1 MKDLK
6 HVKLFEQFNDDT
18 PNKMDWNEIDVPYL
32 KAIVEE
38 DPIFNQIKD
47 MLITYKEADLDIDD
61 LIAEVMDE
69 PDSYDFET
77 DDVNLFII
85 KHGITY

>member
-1 MKDLK
+1 
-6 HVKLFEQFNDDT
+6 
-18 PNKMDWNEIDVPYL
+18 MDWNEIKVSDL
-32 KAIVEE
+32 KAIVESGTFE
-38 DPIFNQIKD
+38 KIKD

-77 DDVNLFII
+77 DDVNLFLI